1 MLSTLLNIY
10 VSSICWIRWIEGTM
24 GKDSGT
30 KVLNG
35 KVEGGNRG
43 ERRARVNPKEG
54 AVATRAEMPFSPPKN
69 W

>member
-1 MLSTLLNIY
+1 
-10 VSSICWIRWIEGTM
+10 M